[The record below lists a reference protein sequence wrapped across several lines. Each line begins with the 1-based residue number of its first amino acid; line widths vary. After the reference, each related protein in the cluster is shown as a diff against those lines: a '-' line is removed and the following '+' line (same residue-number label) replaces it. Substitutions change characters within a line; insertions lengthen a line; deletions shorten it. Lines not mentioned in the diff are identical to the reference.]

1 MNLFRITTMG
11 SHKKRKQARIS
22 KDLGLQDD
30 PEENLEDPGDENG
43 CASCCGGFHHNCFIK
58 I

>member
-1 MNLFRITTMG
+1 MG